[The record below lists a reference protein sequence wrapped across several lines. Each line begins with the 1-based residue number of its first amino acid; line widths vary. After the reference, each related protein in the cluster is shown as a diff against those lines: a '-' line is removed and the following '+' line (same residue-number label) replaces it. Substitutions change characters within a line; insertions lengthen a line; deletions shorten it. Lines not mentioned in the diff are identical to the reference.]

1 MESGGREQVL
11 SEIITE
17 VERLRSQG
25 DYEQAQ
31 VVLEEALR
39 KLSGER
45 PPALLL
51 AQAELFAL
59 RGSVD
64 RAKEVL
70 EEIGQAELE
79 ERDRLRLSLVRATVD
94 RQEGRLTD
102 AQGEAERVLARARE
116 LADEG
121 LACQA
126 LYLLGQVEL
135 MGGRLAEALNHLE
148 EARAKAEV
156 LGDRRSLAGISLKL
170 AELMAQRGD
179 FAKALELAEQARE
192 IYRELGLAIQEE
204 RTLYS
209 MGRIARRSG
218 DLKRAEELLGRALEL
233 SRKLDL
239 TYDSALVSQQL
250 ALVMLDQ
257 DRQDEAEG
265 YLDAARQIYLRLGM
279 EERAKVIE
287 EALKELAVK
296 RLKGR
301 DPSKEF
307 GRPGI

>member
-1 MESGGREQVL
+1 METKDGEQVVD
-11 SEIITE
+11 EILAE
-17 VERLRSQG
+17 VERLRHRG
-25 DYEQAQ
+25 DYEKAQ

-39 KLSGER
+39 KLAGER

-64 RAKEVL
+64 RAREVL
-70 EEIGQAELE
+70 EEIGQSELE
-79 ERDRLRLSLVRATVD
+79 ERDRLRLSLVQATVD
-94 RQEGRLTD
+94 RQQGKVAD
-102 AQGEAERVLARARE
+102 ARREAEQVLSRARE
-116 LADEG
+116 LGEAK
-121 LACQA
+121 LICQA
-126 LYLLGQVEL
+126 LYQLGQAEL
-135 MGGRLAEALNHLE
+135 MGGELEAARQHLE
-148 EARAKAEV
+148 EALKEAEK
-156 LGDRRSLAGISLKL
+156 LGDRRTAAAISLKL
-170 AELMAQRGD
+170 AELLAQRGEY
-179 FAKALELAEQARE
+179 AQALELASSAERT
-192 IYRELGLAIQEE
+192 YRELGLEIQRE
-204 RTLYS
+204 RTLYQ
-209 MGRIARRSG
+209 MGRIARRAG
-218 DLKRAEELLGRALEL
+218 ELARAKELLSEALEL
-233 SRKLDL
+233 SRRLEL

-279 EERAKVIE
+279 EERARVIE
-287 EALKELAVK
+287 EALRELAVK